1 MRILAREARALRRGV
16 AIAAMVR
23 GSCVEQPRDLE
34 AYLVRGGVAG
44 LCARQLGAR
53 QLGAACHSP
62 LVLALRRARLI
73 QAAMNEHLRRQMC
86 EVFATL
92 EHDGLEPI
100 VVKGW
105 SIARHYDAPGLRP
118 YTDVDVFVSAAAL
131 PRARQLLR
139 ERPDAGALAVDLHGC
154 LKGGRLPH
162 DELRRHTE
170 LVLCGGRPI
179 RVLRPATQL
188 ALLALHSTKHGH
200 SRPIWVYD
208 LHRLGSLGVRMS
220 DVEYPLSRQE
230 REYVGRSCELANA
243 LFCADPSPI
252 TDRYKRQV
260 LRAWGDESA
269 LQESIYVVQ
278 RAPKN
283 WGRALRSRWPNR
295 WAAAYANDVSLDVR
309 WPIECI
315 TFASRCRSYAYS
327 WAAQRQK
334 RRHLGVDARRT

>member
-154 LKGGRLPH
+154 LKGGDCRTTSYGDTPNSSSAVG
-162 DELRRHTE
+162 DRFGSCVLRRSLRCSPFTRRSM
-170 LVLCGGRPI
+170 VI
-179 RVLRPATQL
+179 R
-188 ALLALHSTKHGH
+188 
-200 SRPIWVYD
+200 
-208 LHRLGSLGVRMS
+208 
-220 DVEYPLSRQE
+220 
-230 REYVGRSCELANA
+230 GRSGSTICIASG
-243 LFCADPSPI
+243 PSAYGCL
-252 TDRYKRQV
+252 TWNTRSLVRNENTWAARAS
-260 LRAWGDESA
+260 LRTRSFA
-269 LQESIYVVQ
+269 QI
-278 RAPKN
+278 R
-283 WGRALRSRWPNR
+283 LRSRT
-295 WAAAYANDVSLDVR
+295 ATSV
-309 WPIECI
+309 
-315 TFASRCRSYAYS
+315 RSYAPGATRAHS
-327 WAAQRQK
+327 K
-334 RRHLGVDARRT
+334 SPSM